1 MENWVE
7 RKTPQG
13 RMYYCN
19 LITQETTWDYDD
31 IDENT
36 GQLVKQ
42 KCPPLFFIMRAK
54 CDALETTRR
63 A

>member
-13 RMYYCN
+13 KMYYCN

-36 GQLVKQ
+36 GQLVNIYIYIYIY
-42 KCPPLFFIMRAK
+42 PSFFFYH
-54 CDALETTRR
+54 ES
-63 A
+63 